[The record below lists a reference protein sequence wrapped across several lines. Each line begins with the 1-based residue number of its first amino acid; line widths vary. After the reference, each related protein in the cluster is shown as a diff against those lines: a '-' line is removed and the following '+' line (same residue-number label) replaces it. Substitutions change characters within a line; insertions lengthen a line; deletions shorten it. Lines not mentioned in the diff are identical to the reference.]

1 MARFSSTL
9 ATSVLAGCGAL
20 AAVSFTAV
28 PPAEAHPHVF
38 VSVKTEV
45 QISKGTIN
53 AIKHVWTFDEFYSA
67 MATEGLDTNKDGKLD
82 RQELAEL
89 ARVNMEGLREFRY
102 FTHASLEGTALKLLE
117 AEGEAWLEF
126 NNNVLSLH
134 FTVPLEKPVLIDAK
148 GFAFSIYDPS
158 YFIAFEL
165 DPKEPARLSAEAPKS
180 CKVAVGVPKQ
190 DAAEV
195 QKLGES
201 FFTQLGGSPDFASG
215 FAKSVSVSCGG

>member
-1 MARFSSTL
+1 MAAS
-9 ATSVLAGCGAL
+9 AAL
-20 AAVSFTAV
+20 AAVSFVAV
-28 PPAEAHPHVF
+28 PEAQAHPHVF
-38 VSVKTEV
+38 VAVKTEV
-45 QISKGTIN
+45 RISNGTIN
-53 AIKHVWTFDEFYSA
+53 AIKQVWTFDEFYSA

-89 ARVNMEGLREFRY
+89 ARVNMEGLRDFAY
-102 FTHASLEGTALKLLE
+102 FTHATLQGTALKLAE
-117 AEGEAWLEF
+117 AEKEAWLEF

-134 FTVPLEKPVLIDAK
+134 FSVPLEKPVLIDAK

-165 DPKEPARLSAEAPKS
+165 DPKEPARLSAEAPAS

-190 DAAEV
+190 DAADA

-201 FFTQLGGSPDFASG
+201 FFTQLGGNSDFASG
-215 FAKSVSVSCGG
+215 FAKTVSVSCGG